1 MKIRLS
7 ILLLILSSNSLSAQD
22 EFDGWWESKTSKY
35 ITIIYVGDY
44 GVARVLNYNP
54 FNENVIEEKI
64 VKRNKNSFLTHLFNP
79 ENGYSV
85 KIKYKMKD
93 ENNLICKFKGD
104 LNKTVNL
111 KRSKFEAINN
121 KYSTVENY

>member
-22 EFDGWWESKTSKY
+22 KFDGWWESKSSKY

-54 FNENVIEEKI
+54 FNENVIEERI

>member
-7 ILLLILSSNSLSAQD
+7 ILLLILSTNSLSAQD

-54 FNENVIEEKI
+54 FNENVIEERI

>member
-54 FNENVIEEKI
+54 FNENVIEERILKS
-64 VKRNKNSFLTHLFNP
+64 NKNSFLTHLFNP